1 MGTIRKRG
9 NRYQAQIRRK
19 DYGAIG
25 KSFGT
30 KKDAEKW
37 MRQTEAQLERGEISI
52 EAPSPYRL
60 GMLMRRYRDEV
71 TAHKKGH
78 ITEAR
83 RIERLLRDPIS
94 KQRLSDLTSA
104 VIANFRDRRMQDGI
118 RAAQYDLILIRHAI
132 DIGRREWGI
141 KLPYNPVNDVRIPN
155 GIRRRERRLEAG
167 EWDALQ
173 KASEVCVNPLTW
185 PAVQFAVATAMRR
198 SEILKLSWQDID
210 LKNRLALLHNTKN
223 GNARSVPLSDS
234 AIAII
239 DTLPQNTPHLF
250 PVSDD
255 ALRQSWERLV
265 KRAEIKNLR
274 FHDLR
279 HEAISRFFEAGLSI
293 PEVAMISGHKD
304 YRVLFRYTHLRPADL
319 VRKIS
324 TL

>member
-19 DYGAIG
+19 DYGTIG
-25 KSFGT
+25 RSFGT
-30 KKDAEKW
+30 KKGAEKW
-37 MRQTEAQLERGEISI
+37 VRQTEVQLERGEISV

-60 GMLMRRYRDEV
+60 GMLMRRYHDEV
-71 TAHKKGH
+71 TAHKKGR

-198 SEILKLSWQDID
+198 SEILKLSWQDIN
-210 LKNRLALLHNTKN
+210 LKDRLALLHDTKN
-223 GNARSVPLSDS
+223 GTPRAVPLSDS

-265 KRAEIKNLR
+265 KRADIENLR